1 MAISIPRNSTKKGG
15 PLDGII
21 AKPPAGEAI
30 SKVAEIS
37 HFPENRHPPVPD
49 PGRIARAAAG
59 DAGAWAALVHRH
71 LPAVTRCAAYMLSD
85 RTEAEDVAQ
94 DTFVR
99 LHRKLPSWE
108 GGEDGLS
115 SWLHR
120 VAVNLS
126 IDRRRAPVRPLSL
139 VEIGEVGELA
149 GLDGPFDRKR
159 HVEAALA
166 DLPDRQRAALILVH
180 YQGLSGREAASAL
193 EISVEALESLLARA
207 RRTLRNTLAPVRADL
222 LGDHHD

>member
-1 MAISIPRNSTKKGG
+1 MAISTLKNSIKSE
-15 PLDGII
+15 
-21 AKPPAGEAI
+21 KPSNAGTGKSAR

-37 HFPENRHPPVPD
+37 RFPESRHTPAAD

-59 DAGAWAALVHRH
+59 DAGAWSALVNRH
-71 LPAVTRCAAYMLSD
+71 LPAVTRCAAYMLGD
-85 RTEAEDVAQ
+85 HTEAEDVAQ

-99 LHRKLPSWE
+99 LHRKLDSWE

-126 IDRRRAPVRPLSL
+126 IDRKRAPARPVSL
-139 VEIGEVGELA
+139 VEIGDVSEPA
-149 GLDGPFDRKR
+149 GLDGPLDRKR

-166 DLPDRQRAALILVH
+166 GLPDRQRAALVLVH

-222 LGDHHD
+222 LGAHHD

>member
-1 MAISIPRNSTKKGG
+1 MEKDT
-15 PLDGII
+15 
-21 AKPPAGEAI
+21 AKPSHG
-30 SKVAEIS
+30 KVAEIRR
-37 HFPENRHPPVPD
+37 FPESHNPPTPD

-59 DAGAWAALVHRH
+59 DAGAWAALVRRH

-85 RTEAEDVAQ
+85 VVEAEDVAQ

-99 LHRKLPSWE
+99 LHRKLATWE

-126 IDRRRAPVRPLSL
+126 IDRRRAPARPASL
-139 VEIGEVGELA
+139 DDIGEVAEPA
-149 GLDGPFDRKR
+149 GLDGPLDRKR
-159 HVEAALA
+159 HIEAALA
-166 DLPDRQRAALILVH
+166 DLPGRQRTALILVH

-222 LGDHHD
+222 LGAHYD

>member
-1 MAISIPRNSTKKGG
+1 MAEVRR
-15 PLDGII
+15 
-21 AKPPAGEAI
+21 
-30 SKVAEIS
+30 
-37 HFPENRHPPVPD
+37 FPENRHQPAAD
-49 PGRIARAAAG
+49 PGRIARAATG
-59 DAGAWAALVHRH
+59 DAGAWAALVNRY

-85 RTEAEDVAQ
+85 RAEAEDVAQ

-126 IDRRRAPVRPLSL
+126 IDRQRAPLRPLSL
-139 VEIGEVGELA
+139 VEIGEVAEPA
-149 GLDGPFDRKR
+149 GLDGALDRKR

-166 DLPDRQRAALILVH
+166 DLPERQRAALVLVH
-180 YQGLSGREAASAL
+180 YQGLSGREAAAAL

-207 RRTLRNTLAPVRADL
+207 RRTLRDTLAPVRADL
-222 LGDHHD
+222 LGAHHD

>member
-1 MAISIPRNSTKKGG
+1 LPESRRR
-15 PLDGII
+15 
-21 AKPPAGEAI
+21 PAA
-30 SKVAEIS
+30 
-37 HFPENRHPPVPD
+37 D

-71 LPAVTRCAAYMLSD
+71 LPAVTRCAAYILGD
-85 RTEAEDVAQ
+85 PAEAEDVAQ
-94 DTFVR
+94 DTFLR
-99 LHRKLPSWE
+99 LHRKLANWE

-126 IDRRRAPVRPLSL
+126 IDRRRAPVRPASL
-139 VEIGEVGELA
+139 EHIGEVAEPA

-159 HVEAALA
+159 HIEAALA
-166 DLPDRQRAALILVH
+166 GLPERQRAALILVH
-180 YQGLSGREAASAL
+180 YQGFSGREAAAAL
-193 EISVEALESLLARA
+193 DVSVEALESLLARG

-222 LGDHHD
+222 LGAQHD

>member
-1 MAISIPRNSTKKGG
+1 
-15 PLDGII
+15 
-21 AKPPAGEAI
+21 
-30 SKVAEIS
+30 
-37 HFPENRHPPVPD
+37 
-49 PGRIARAAAG
+49 
-59 DAGAWAALVHRH
+59 
-71 LPAVTRCAAYMLSD
+71 MLHD
-85 RTEAEDVAQ
+85 QAEAEDVAQ

-126 IDRRRAPVRPLSL
+126 IDRRRGPAKPVSL
-139 VEIGEVGELA
+139 VDIGDVAEPA
-149 GLDGPFDRKR
+149 DLDGPLDRKR

-166 DLPDRQRAALILVH
+166 QLPERQRAALVLVH

-207 RRTLRNTLAPVRADL
+207 RRTLRNSLAPVRADL
-222 LGDHHD
+222 LGAHYD

>member
-1 MAISIPRNSTKKGG
+1 MPRNSTKNGA
-15 PLDGII
+15 PSNVDT
-21 AKPPAGEAI
+21 AKAPKREAV
-30 SKVAEIS
+30 SPVAEITR
-37 HFPENRHPPVPD
+37 FPENRSSPVAD

-59 DAGAWAALVHRH
+59 DGGAWAALVNRH
-71 LPAVTRCAAYMLSD
+71 LPAVTRCAAYMLGD

-94 DTFVR
+94 ETFVR
-99 LHRKLPSWE
+99 LHRKLASWQ

-120 VAVNLS
+120 VTVNLS
-126 IDRRRAPVRPLSL
+126 IDRKRAPARPVSL
-139 VEIGEVGELA
+139 ADIGEVPEPA
-149 GLDGPFDRKR
+149 GLDGPLDRKR

-166 DLPDRQRAALILVH
+166 DLPARQRAALILVH

-193 EISVEALESLLARA
+193 DITVEALESLLARA

-222 LGDHHD
+222 LGASHD

>member
-1 MAISIPRNSTKKGG
+1 M
-15 PLDGII
+15 
-21 AKPPAGEAI
+21 
-30 SKVAEIS
+30 AEIS
-37 HFPENRHPPVPD
+37 RFPEIRHTAAVD
-49 PGRIARAAAG
+49 PGRIDRAAAG
-59 DAGAWAALVHRH
+59 DAGAWAALVHRY
-71 LPAVTRCAAYMLSD
+71 LPAVTRCAAYMLGD
-85 RTEAEDVAQ
+85 NAEAEDVAQ

-99 LHRKLPSWE
+99 LYRKLESWE

-126 IDRRRAPVRPLSL
+126 IDRKRAPARPVSL
-139 VEIGEVGELA
+139 VEIGDVAEPA
-149 GLDGPFDRKR
+149 DLDGPLDRKR

-166 DLPDRQRAALILVH
+166 ELPDRQRAALVLVH

-193 EISVEALESLLARA
+193 NISVEALESLLARA

-222 LGDHHD
+222 LGAHND

>member
-1 MAISIPRNSTKKGG
+1 
-15 PLDGII
+15 
-21 AKPPAGEAI
+21 
-30 SKVAEIS
+30 VAEIS
-37 HFPENRHPPVPD
+37 RFPERRHTPVAD

-59 DAGAWAALVHRH
+59 DAGAWAALVNRH
-71 LPAVTRCAAYMLSD
+71 LPAVTRCAAYMLGDSA
-85 RTEAEDVAQ
+85 EAEDVAQ

-99 LHRKLPSWE
+99 LHRKLDSWE

-126 IDRRRAPVRPLSL
+126 IDRKRGPTRPVSL
-139 VEIGEVGELA
+139 LEIGDVSEPA
-149 GLDGPFDRKR
+149 GLDGPLDRKR

-166 DLPDRQRAALILVH
+166 HLPDRQRAALVLVH

-222 LGDHHD
+222 LGAHHD

>member
-1 MAISIPRNSTKKGG
+1 
-15 PLDGII
+15 
-21 AKPPAGEAI
+21 
-30 SKVAEIS
+30 VAEIRR
-37 HFPENRHPPVPD
+37 FPESRHTPVAD

-59 DAGAWAALVHRH
+59 DAGAWAALVNRH
-71 LPAVTRCAAYMLSD
+71 LPAVTRCAAYMLGD
-85 RTEAEDVAQ
+85 HAEAEDVAQ

-99 LHRKLPSWE
+99 LHRKLASWE

-126 IDRRRAPVRPLSL
+126 IDRKRAPARPVSL
-139 VEIGEVGELA
+139 VEIGDLA
-149 GLDGPFDRKR
+149 EPANLDGPLDRKR

-166 DLPDRQRAALILVH
+166 DLPDRQRAALVLVH

-193 EISVEALESLLARA
+193 EISVDALESLLARA

-222 LGDHHD
+222 LGAHHD

>member
-1 MAISIPRNSTKKGG
+1 MDDDT
-15 PLDGII
+15 
-21 AKPPAGEAI
+21 AKSPAGT
-30 SKVAEIS
+30 VAQIRR
-37 HFPENRHPPVPD
+37 FPQSRHPPAVD

-59 DAGAWAALVHRH
+59 DAGAWAALVRRH

-85 RTEAEDVAQ
+85 RAEAEDVAQ

-99 LHRKLPSWE
+99 LHRKLSSWQ

-120 VAVNLS
+120 VTVNLS
-126 IDRRRAPVRPLSL
+126 IDRHRAPARPLSL
-139 VEIGEVGELA
+139 FDIGDVAEPA
-149 GLDGPFDRKR
+149 GLDGPLDRKR
-159 HVEAALA
+159 HIEAALA
-166 DLPDRQRAALILVH
+166 SLPERQRAALILVH

-193 EISVEALESLLARA
+193 EVSVEALESLLARA

-222 LGDHHD
+222 LGAHYD

>member
-1 MAISIPRNSTKKGG
+1 MAGVSRFPESSR
-15 PLDGII
+15 
-21 AKPPAGEAI
+21 PPAA
-30 SKVAEIS
+30 
-37 HFPENRHPPVPD
+37 D

-71 LPAVTRCAAYMLSD
+71 LPAVTRCAAYMLHD
-85 RTEAEDVAQ
+85 QAEAEDVAQ

-126 IDRRRAPVRPLSL
+126 IDRRRGPAKPVSL
-139 VEIGEVGELA
+139 VDIGDVAEPA
-149 GLDGPFDRKR
+149 DLDGPLDRKR

-166 DLPDRQRAALILVH
+166 QLPERQRAALVLVH

-207 RRTLRNTLAPVRADL
+207 RRTLRNSLAPVRADL
-222 LGDHHD
+222 LGAHYD